1 MLHRTQEL
9 KDGSE
14 PQSEKVLSLS
24 KASKQIHIHHATELS
39 NLPRS
44 RRGYYFCPY
53 FVGREIGAQ
62 SSSWNQGLLH
72 MHTYIFIPFL
82 GVYCAFPGN
91 ISFDFLTNHMEQAGK
106 DDYHLFLWSSFYS
119 ISHYHLL
126 DLVGTPPQ
134 SLTIS
139 ALGSIFSS
147 HTYFCHY

>member
-1 MLHRTQEL
+1 MSEIKDKEECYLILRALSGSASMLHRTQEL

-62 SSSWNQGLLH
+62 SSS
-72 MHTYIFIPFL
+72 
-82 GVYCAFPGN
+82 
-91 ISFDFLTNHMEQAGK
+91 
-106 DDYHLFLWSSFYS
+106 
-119 ISHYHLL
+119 
-126 DLVGTPPQ
+126 
-134 SLTIS
+134 
-139 ALGSIFSS
+139 
-147 HTYFCHY
+147 